1 MLTGWHMLF
10 KGLPY
15 CGDDATSLF
24 SLIEEEPAIELNP
37 SSTLARQCLS
47 CVLEFGGRPQ
57 DALPQLHTSLRLD
70 PHSPMLSH
78 VYNDLALCYFLLREH
93 DAAVDAA
100 SKAVEINRGNVRG
113 RQRLVAALAELG
125 RGDEARAE
133 LEALL
138 RKDYERYGKLVR
150 QLNLRTE

>member
-1 MLTGWHMLF
+1 
-10 KGLPY
+10 
-15 CGDDATSLF
+15 
-24 SLIEEEPAIELNP
+24 
-37 SSTLARQCLS
+37 
-47 CVLEFGGRPQ
+47 
-57 DALPQLHTSLRLD
+57 
-70 PHSPMLSH
+70 MLSH

-93 DAAVDAA
+93 DAAVEAA

-138 RKDYERYGKLVR
+138 RHQPDFDTHYVNKTYPFRHAEDAEFFI
-150 QLNLRTE
+150 QALRKAGWPG